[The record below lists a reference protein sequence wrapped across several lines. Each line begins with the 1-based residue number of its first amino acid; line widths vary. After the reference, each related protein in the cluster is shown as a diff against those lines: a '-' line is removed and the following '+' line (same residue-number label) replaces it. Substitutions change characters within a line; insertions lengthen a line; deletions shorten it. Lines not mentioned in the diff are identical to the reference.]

1 MITLKYNNLEI
12 TEGYTNLTSE
22 TMLSS
27 PSVSQTKDD
36 NMNNTTTVTKK
47 EYDFLNQVI
56 NSEFS
61 EWVNE
66 LHYVGDYV
74 SQHDYDMKTCRGLMS
89 SLEQKNIIIVNEQ
102 ERSLDR
108 KHMMSWVSVKLDYL
122 DFDNYKLKNI
132 EVRG

>member
-47 EYDFLNQVI
+47 EYDF
-56 NSEFS
+56 F
-61 EWVNE
+61 
-66 LHYVGDYV
+66 
-74 SQHDYDMKTCRGLMS
+74 KS
-89 SLEQKNIIIVNEQ
+89 SI
-102 ERSLDR
+102 
-108 KHMMSWVSVKLDYL
+108 
-122 DFDNYKLKNI
+122 
-132 EVRG
+132 